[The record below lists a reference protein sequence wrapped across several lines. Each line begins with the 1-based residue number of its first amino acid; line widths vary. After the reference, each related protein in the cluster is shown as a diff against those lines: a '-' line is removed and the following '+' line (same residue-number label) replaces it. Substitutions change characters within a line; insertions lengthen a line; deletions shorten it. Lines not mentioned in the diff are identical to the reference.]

1 MADVMTSLI
10 KSLDMKNMSINKI
23 RKLADKGVKFSN
35 PETIEISDE
44 VDIERISGNG
54 VRIYSGCRIFGRN
67 TYISHNA
74 RLGYE
79 GPLVVDNCQM
89 GPSVDLKGGFLKDA
103 VFLENTS
110 MGNGAYVRG
119 GTILEENASCAHTVG
134 LKQTILFPFVTL
146 GSLINFCDCF
156 MSGGTG
162 KKNHSEIGSS
172 YVHFNF
178 TPNQDK
184 ATPSLIGDVP
194 RGVML
199 NQLPVFLGGQ
209 GGLVGPCRLGFGIV
223 IAAGSVWRK
232 DELRNSRLLMA
243 GKTEELNLPYF
254 SGAQISYKR
263 IIKNNIIYI
272 ANLIALSRW
281 YADIRSM
288 FVSEDFP
295 EPLLYGLKKNISVAV
310 LERIEKL
317 EIFFCK
323 IREITGLS
331 LNWNKVAI
339 YFKNL
344 IYKENAALRET
355 FMGIISSCIEKKGN
369 NYLSV
374 IKGLENKE
382 RAAGTMWLQGIV
394 DEIADNLLEI
404 IYNYE

>member
-1 MADVMTSLI
+1 
-10 KSLDMKNMSINKI
+10 MKNMSIVKI

-35 PETIEISDE
+35 PETIEISDD

-54 VRIYSGCRIFGRN
+54 VRIYSGCRISGRS

-74 RLGYE
+74 RLGFE
-79 GPLVVDNCQM
+79 GPLVINNCQV
-89 GPSVDLKGGFLKDA
+89 GPNADLKGGFLKDA

-110 MGNGAYVRG
+110 MGNGAHVRE

-146 GSLINFCDCF
+146 GSLINFCDCL

-162 KKNHSEIGSS
+162 KKDHSEIGSS
-172 YVHFNF
+172 YIHFNF

-184 ATPSLIGDVP
+184 ATPSLIGDAP

-199 NQLPVFLGGQ
+199 NQPPVFLGGQ

-232 DELRNSRLLMA
+232 DELRNSRLLMT
-243 GKTEELNLPYF
+243 GEIKELNIPYF
-254 SGAQISYKR
+254 PGTRTSYKR

-281 YADIRSM
+281 YTDIRSM
-288 FVSEDFP
+288 FVSKDFP

-310 LERIEKL
+310 FERIERL
-317 EIFFCK
+317 EDFLSK
-323 IREITGLS
+323 IMETTDLS
-331 LNWNKVAI
+331 LNWNKVAT

-344 IYKENAALRET
+344 TYKKDAVLRGT
-355 FMGIISSCIEKKGN
+355 FMEIISSSIEKKGN
-369 NYLSV
+369 NYLTV
-374 IKGLENKE
+374 IKSLENKE

-394 DEIADNLLEI
+394 DEITDNLLKI

>member
-374 IKGLENKE
+374 IKGLETKE